1 MIFIR
6 SRLAFRQFMIA
17 CVLAS
22 ILMIADYRF
31 HLMVDVRYTV
41 EWLLDPLYRVVR
53 LPVKLYQH
61 ASFYFKTVDQL
72 RVENTYLK
80 NQSLIHARYLLQAA
94 ALKAENSRLR
104 ALLYSAENLEASS
117 MIAEVLGALPDPY
130 RQEMTLSKGAQ
141 NGVTEGQV
149 VLDYE
154 GMIGQV
160 VHVGPTTS
168 RVLLITD
175 ANHVIP
181 VQVNRNGVRALA
193 VGSGEVDKL
202 YLLHISHQAD
212 IRTGDLLIS
221 SGLDGRFP
229 FGYPVAVI
237 TEVFMNTKEH
247 FSRIEAKPLSQLDR
261 IRYVLIV
268 MNQKTSQPSLVI
280 EKN

>member
-6 SRLAFRQFMIA
+6 GHLAFRQFMVA

-22 ILMIADYRF
+22 VLMVADYRF
-31 HLMVDVRYTV
+31 HLMVDVRYAV
-41 EWLLDPLYRVVR
+41 EWLLDPLYRTVR
-53 LPVKLYQH
+53 WPVKLYQH
-61 ASFYFKTVDQL
+61 VAFYFKTVDQL
-72 RVENTYLK
+72 RIENTYLK
-80 NQSLIHARYLLQAA
+80 HQSLMHARYLLQAA
-94 ALKAENSRLR
+94 ALKAENARLR

-117 MIAEVLGALPDPY
+117 MIAEVLGVLPDPY
-130 RQEMTLSKGAQ
+130 RQEMTLSKGAKD
-141 NGVTEGQV
+141 GVMEGQV

-154 GMIGQV
+154 GMVGQV

-175 ANHVIP
+175 ANHIIP
-181 VQVNRNGVRALA
+181 VQVNRNGMRALA

-202 YLLHISHQAD
+202 YLLYLSHQSD
-212 IRTGDLLIS
+212 IKTGDLLIS

-247 FSRIEAKPLSQLDR
+247 FSHIEAKPLSQLDR

-268 MNQKTSQPSLVI
+268 MNQKQSSTI
-280 EKN
+280 E